1 MKSRELNFW
10 DYLAVLVKWRKLI
23 VLNFVAVCLIAVAL
37 SLVLPKWYKA
47 KATLLPPE
55 ESSNTSAIASLL
67 TDLPLGGLTIPGTTT
82 STDLFVAILGSRTVA
97 EGVIQKLDLMEVY
110 KSKNLEGAVETLQ
123 KHSSFGITK
132 EGVLTIEVEEKD
144 PHLAAKVANAF
155 VVELD
160 RVNQETNV
168 SQAKSKRLFVERRLK
183 ESQLELEKAEEELKL
198 FQEKNK
204 AISLPVQISTAIERA
219 AELKAEQVSLEIQL
233 GVLLKTA
240 SRSHPQVEHLRSQIS
255 EIQKQLEKI
264 EFGNVPNLSSQKPGS
279 SERTEFHVPFS
290 KVPTVGLELARLTR
304 NLKIQEAV
312 YGLLTQQYEQAKIEE
327 AKDTPTVQILD
338 VALPPIRKSKPN
350 RKMFVIFLGFL
361 SLFLSMVCAFS
372 VEYFQR
378 LRVTQAEEYD
388 RVSGLFHILK
398 GDIKH
403 LRSKGKRRM

>member
-1 MKSRELNFW
+1 MSSREFKFW

-23 VLNFVAVCLIAVAL
+23 VFNFVAVCLIAVGL

-47 KATLLPPE
+47 KATILPPE
-55 ESSNTSAIASLL
+55 ESSSSSAIASLL
-67 TDLPLGGLTIPGTTT
+67 TDLPLGGLTIPGAMT
-82 STDLFVAILGSRTVA
+82 STNLFVAILGSRTVA
-97 EGVIQKLDLMEVY
+97 EGVIEKLNLMEVY
-110 KSKNLEGAVETLQ
+110 KSKSLEGAVETLQ
-123 KHSSFGITK
+123 KHSTFGITK
-132 EGVLTIEVEEKD
+132 EGVLTIEVEERD
-144 PHLAAKVANAF
+144 PQLAAKVANTF

-168 SQAKSKRLFVERRLK
+168 SQAKGKRLFIEGRLK

-204 AISLPVQISTAIERA
+204 AISLPDQISAAIERA

-240 SRSHPQVEHLRSQIS
+240 SRSHPQVELLGSQIS

-264 EFGNVPNLSSQKPGS
+264 EFGDASNLSSQEPGS
-279 SERTEFHVPFS
+279 SEPTEFHVPFS
-290 KVPTVGLELARLTR
+290 KVPAVGLELARLTR
-304 NLKIQEAV
+304 NLKIQEVV
-312 YGLLTQQYEQAKIEE
+312 YRLLTQQYEQAKIEE

-361 SLFLSMVCAFS
+361 SLFLSTVYAFS
-372 VEYFQR
+372 AEYFQR
-378 LRVTQAEEYD
+378 LRVTRAEEYD
-388 RVSGLFHILK
+388 KVSGLFHILK
-398 GDIKH
+398 GDVQH
-403 LRSKGKRRM
+403 LRSKRKR